1 MNDRDHMQD
10 TRNVLP
16 FVPRTQFER
25 GFDEHDVELRLQELG
40 NVVKS
45 LMDASCVGLLMKD
58 SPSRAAIEELAVKQS
73 SLCWIVR
80 VAKRS
85 EDSVRQR
92 LWRDVEKAVTALEKL
107 AEAIQGSALI
117 SAAR

>member
-1 MNDRDHMQD
+1 MNNAEHLQD
-10 TRNVLP
+10 TRKVIP
-16 FVPRTQFER
+16 FVRRAQFER
-25 GFDEHDVELRLQELG
+25 EFDEHDIELRLQELG
-40 NVVKS
+40 NFVKS
-45 LMDASCVGLLMKD
+45 LMDASCVGLLTKD
-58 SPSRAAIEELAVKQS
+58 NPNRAAIEELAVKQS

-107 AEAIQGSALI
+107 AEAIRGSALI